1 MSTIGAKRS
10 RPVGR
15 YHLLDR
21 VACGGMA
28 EVYRAKTFEP
38 DGTAQLVAL
47 KKVLEMYAG
56 DPSFLKMLVAEYHLS
71 ALLAHPNIAAIYE
84 LLRAPE
90 GYFIAMEYVDG
101 KDLRAT
107 IARAHEEDRRFETA
121 DAVYLMA
128 RALDGL
134 HYAHTATSDDG
145 TPLNLVHRDFS
156 PSNILVGYD
165 GSVKII
171 DFGIA
176 KASVP
181 RDRTASGI
189 IKGKVR
195 YMSPEQANGD
205 ERLTGQSDVF
215 SAGSV
220 LYELLSGEPAFNA
233 PNELELIYTV
243 RRASP
248 KPLAQIAPQVPE
260 GLVEI
265 VKTAMARS
273 RRERYASAAEFRDAL
288 VTFLRAYAPGYRRTR
303 LANFM
308 KALWVHEID
317 DEIAT
322 LLEYA
327 ISDETP
333 ATETENLLEHAS
345 VDESIEA
352 ASHFA
357 EAQLQAI
364 LPADPLDDDPEAD
377 VPTELRASD
386 PEADVPT
393 ELRRGNRA
401 FATPPV
407 APEEPPAPPSAPASG
422 SPASPPQSGAGGGL
436 PSVLR
441 VPRPRKQNG
450 AVAAALA
457 HVAPRAPAAPA
468 AAAGGSEPRAE
479 GDDAARTSRKPPT

>member
-1 MSTIGAKRS
+1 VSTGTKRA
-10 RPVGR
+10 RRVGR
-15 YHLLDR
+15 YHVMDR

-28 EVYRAKTFEP
+28 EVYRAKIVER
-38 DGTAQLVAL
+38 DGSEQLVAL
-47 KKVLEMYAG
+47 KKVLDMYME
-56 DPSFLKMLVAEYHLS
+56 DPGFLRMLVAEYHLS
-71 ALLAHPNIAAIYE
+71 ALLHHPNIAAIYE
-84 LLRAPE
+84 LLRVPE

-107 IARAHEEDRRFETA
+107 LQRAHEQRRRTDVA

-134 HYAHTATSDDG
+134 HHAHTATTEEG
-145 TPLNLVHRDFS
+145 TPLKLVHRDFS

-176 KASVP
+176 KAAVP
-181 RDRTASGI
+181 RDRTATGI

-243 RRASP
+243 RRANP
-248 KPLAQIAPQVPE
+248 KPLSQLAPHVPE

-265 VKTAMARS
+265 VQRAMARS
-273 RRERYASAAEFRDAL
+273 RRDRFATAAEFRDAL

-303 LANFM
+303 LANM
-308 KALWVHEID
+308 MRQLWAREID
-317 DEIAT
+317 EEIAT

-327 ISDETP
+327 MSEEP
-333 ATETENLLEHAS
+333 EFEAENLLEIAS

-352 ASHFA
+352 AS
-357 EAQLQAI
+357 ESL
-364 LPADPLDDDPEAD
+364 
-377 VPTELRASD
+377 
-386 PEADVPT
+386 
-393 ELRRGNRA
+393 
-401 FATPPV
+401 
-407 APEEPPAPPSAPASG
+407 EPP
-422 SPASPPQSGAGGGL
+422 GAQ
-436 PSVLR
+436 PR
-441 VPRPRKQNG
+441 VPRPRQPAPLPPP
-450 AVAAALA
+450 AV
-457 HVAPRAPAAPA
+457 PS
-468 AAAGGSEPRAE
+468 GT
-479 GDDAARTSRKPPT
+479 AARSSPSGVSPAIDEFDEITVPERKRRT

>member
-1 MSTIGAKRS
+1 MTSGTKRS
-10 RPVGR
+10 RRIGR

-28 EVYRAKTFEP
+28 EVYRAKVIES
-38 DGTAQLVAL
+38 DGTERLVAL
-47 KKVLEMYAG
+47 KKVLDVYAG
-56 DPSFLKMLVAEYHLS
+56 DPGFIRMLVAEYQLA
-71 ALLAHPNIAAIYE
+71 ALLHHPNIAAIYE
-84 LLRAPE
+84 LLRVNE

-107 IARAHEEDRRFETA
+107 LQRVREEKRRFDVA

-134 HYAHTATSDDG
+134 HCAHTATTEDG

-176 KASVP
+176 KAAVP
-181 RDRTASGI
+181 RDRTATGI

-205 ERLTGQSDVF
+205 ERLTAQSDVF

-220 LYELLSGEPAFNA
+220 LYELLAGEPAFQA

-243 RRASP
+243 RRANP
-248 KPLAQIAPQVPE
+248 APLEQIAPHVPE
-260 GLVEI
+260 GLIEI
-265 VKTAMARS
+265 VRRAMARS
-273 RRERYASAAEFRDAL
+273 RRDRFASAAEFRDAL

-308 KALWVHEID
+308 RQLWAREIES
-317 DEIAT
+317 EIAT

-327 ISDETP
+327 MSEEP
-333 ATETENLLEHAS
+333 ANEAEDLLKTAS

-352 ASHFA
+352 ASQGV
-357 EAQLQAI
+357 E
-364 LPADPLDDDPEAD
+364 PL
-377 VPTELRASD
+377 
-386 PEADVPT
+386 
-393 ELRRGNRA
+393 G
-401 FATPPV
+401 
-407 APEEPPAPPSAPASG
+407 
-422 SPASPPQSGAGGGL
+422 ASPK
-436 PSVLR
+436 
-441 VPRPRKQNG
+441 VPRPRPGPTGNR
-450 AVAAALA
+450 AASRI
-457 HVAPRAPAAPA
+457 HQPTPSGITPV
-468 AAAGGSEPRAE
+468 
-479 GDDAARTSRKPPT
+479 TSDLEITVPMRKHQT